1 MRQIMKANLGFLLAS
16 LSVVFVAGEARAAD
30 LFLTSDNCMACH
42 NGLATAKGEDV
53 SIGFDWRGAMMAHA
67 ARDPYWQASV
77 RREVREHAPASAAIE
92 QECSLCHMPMA
103 TLQARVEGR
112 MGEVFANL
120 GPKAPKAR
128 AALAQDGV
136 SCSVCHQIEPDKLG
150 TKESFVGGFVIDLS
164 GKLPRKAMGRYE
176 IKPAVARVMASATN
190 FLPAAAKHIESSEL
204 CATCHTLITD
214 ALGPDG
220 KTIGRLPEQVPYLE
234 WLASA
239 YRDNASC
246 ASCHM
251 TRLRDPMRIANLLA
265 EPRPNFARHE
275 FLGGNFLV
283 PAMLK
288 LLGGTMPALPQDLD
302 RAVFRSRAHLAQDTA
317 RVALGEVQLHDSVL
331 SSQITVENLTGHK
344 LPTAYPSRR
353 VWLHVTVKDSNGKAI
368 FESGAI
374 AADGKIAGNANDED
388 PLRFEPHHLL
398 IEQPDQVQIYE
409 AILGDSAGRV
419 TTGLLHATG
428 YLKDDRLLPAG
439 FDKQKAAADV
449 AVHGEALADEDF
461 ADGGDRVR
469 LRVAVG
475 SAKAPFKVEAELLFQ
490 PIGYRWAEN
499 LRGVD
504 APEPRVFTRAY
515 DALAGVSSQSLAR
528 AERSSG
534 N

>member
-1 MRQIMKANLGFLLAS
+1 MKTSTSILVASVALLGLGLD
-16 LSVVFVAGEARAAD
+16 AGAAE
-30 LFLTSDNCMACH
+30 LFQTSDNCMACH
-42 NGLATAKGEDV
+42 NGLNTAKGEDV
-53 SIGFDWRGAMMAHA
+53 SIGLDWRGSMMAHA

-77 RREVREHAPASAAIE
+77 RREVREHAVAAAPIE
-92 QECSLCHMPMA
+92 DECALCHMPMA
-103 TLQARVEGR
+103 TLQARAEGR
-112 MGEVFANL
+112 KGEVFANL
-120 GPKAPKAR
+120 GPKARKAS

-150 TKESFVGGFVIDLS
+150 TKESFVGGFVIDAS
-164 GKLPRKAMGRYE
+164 GKLPRKAMGPYE
-176 IKPAVARVMASATN
+176 IKPAVARVMASATG
-190 FLPAAAKHIESSEL
+190 FLPAAAPHVRSSEL

-234 WLASA
+234 WQASA
-239 YRDNASC
+239 YRDGASC

-251 TRLRDPMRIANLLA
+251 TGLRDPMRIANLLA
-265 EPRPNFARHE
+265 EPRPDFARHE
-275 FLGGNFLV
+275 FLGGNFMV

-302 RAVFRSRAHLAQDTA
+302 RAVLRSREHLAKDTA
-317 RVALGEVQLHDSVL
+317 RVAIGEIQLQDAVL
-331 SSQITVENLTGHK
+331 NAQLTVENLTGHK

-353 VWLHVTVKDSNGKAI
+353 VWLHVTVKDGGGKAV

-374 AADGKIAGNANDED
+374 AANGKIAGNANDDD
-388 PLRFEPHHLL
+388 PLRFEPHHLV

-428 YLKDDRLLPAG
+428 YLKDNRLLPPG
-439 FDKQKAAADV
+439 FDKQKAVADV
-449 AVHGEALADEDF
+449 AVHGEALADADF
-461 ADGGDRVR
+461 ADGSDRVR
-469 LRVAVG
+469 LRIAVDP
-475 SAKAPFKVEAELLFQ
+475 AKAPFKVEAELLFQ

-504 APEPRVFTRAY
+504 GTEPRVFTRAY